1 MNVQDIR
8 QIFRDKLAAK
18 QIEVDGNLEIISACF
33 IADEPS
39 IFGEVNNGWNVR
51 ERAWYMSQSLN
62 INSIPPPIP
71 AVWKQV
77 ASPTGLINSN
87 YGWCIFS
94 SENGHQFHKAI
105 DSLIANKNSRQAVMI
120 YIRPS
125 MHEDAIKDGMQDF
138 ICTYSTQLLIRDNK
152 LHCVVNMRSND
163 GVYGYKGDY
172 FWQDVI
178 LNFALIKL
186 NQTYYDLVKGDIY
199 WNAGSLHIYPKHFD
213 LVGS

>member
-1 MNVQDIR
+1 MVT
-8 QIFRDKLAAK
+8 F
-18 QIEVDGNLEIISACF
+18 EIISACF

-39 IFGEVNNGWNVR
+39 IFGEVNNGWNVK
-51 ERAWYMSQSLN
+51 ELAWYMSQSLN

-138 ICTYSTQLLIRDNK
+138 ICNL
-152 LHCVVNMRSND
+152 
-163 GVYGYKGDY
+163 
-172 FWQDVI
+172 
-178 LNFALIKL
+178 
-186 NQTYYDLVKGDIY
+186 
-199 WNAGSLHIYPKHFD
+199 
-213 LVGS
+213 